1 MSNETD
7 MMQYEQPEDT
17 QKPKRKSNGKNS
29 PVIGSNG
36 VDIKKGDASKYANVL
51 MELSSWDAVDR
62 SDVEE
67 LEIRFHEYLRYCAE
81 NDLKI
86 GNQMAYLALGL
97 SKDNVYDM
105 EHGRSFGSSHSDF
118 IKKVKQICA
127 GNRELLMQDGKV
139 HPITGIFWQK
149 NYDGMKDVQEFE
161 IKSNNQLSPTFTP
174 DEIAKQIP
182 DNIPVDVDYS
192 EE

>member
-1 MSNETD
+1 MANEID
-7 MMQYEQPEDT
+7 MMDFEQSDT
-17 QKPKRKSNGKNS
+17 LQKPKRKSNGRNS
-29 PVIGSNG
+29 PVIGNNG
-36 VDIKKGDASKYANVL
+36 VAINKGDAAKYANVL
-51 MELSSWDAVDR
+51 MDLSSWDAVDR

-67 LEIRFHEYLRYCAE
+67 LEIRFHEYLMYCAQ

-149 NYDGMKDVQEFE
+149 NYDGMRDIQEID
-161 IKSNNQLSPTFTP
+161 IKSSSALSPTLTA

-182 DNIPVDVDYS
+182 KDIPVDVNWS